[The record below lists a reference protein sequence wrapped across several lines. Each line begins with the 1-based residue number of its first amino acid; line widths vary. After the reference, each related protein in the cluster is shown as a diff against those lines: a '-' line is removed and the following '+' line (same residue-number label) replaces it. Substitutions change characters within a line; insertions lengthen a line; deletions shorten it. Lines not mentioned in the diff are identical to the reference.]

1 VGPINCKGPLKRQS
15 MVTRKEIIAVMQ
27 VKDDSAVSLEL
38 LKKFKMYKSRNNN
51 IVNSMYTFLSCD
63 YQLIVNFN
71 PHPIT
76 ILYHDYFLFYRRCY
90 FMCIGALLCFP
101 SAQGSQKKVSDPLGL
116 ELQMFVSHICN
127 NKCS

>member
-1 VGPINCKGPLKRQS
+1 

-90 FMCIGALLCFP
+90 FMCIGALLAFLVP
-101 SAQGSQKKVSDPLGL
+101 KGVRRRFQIPLDWSYRCL
-116 ELQMFVSHICN
+116 
-127 NKCS
+127 